1 MSWLTDQAGAHFV
14 LRNNRLCRSSS
25 GISLRRGISAR
36 QAASGPICPDCLVLL
51 ENAAEQHFSSGFSQ
65 QPVSISFDDMR
76 AAVIAPATENAVEWQ
91 SRKHYVI
98 RLSAHGD
105 GGGTP
110 VREWAVP
117 KGHKVTVIA
126 GVFMELDDSG
136 GA

>member
-1 MSWLTDQAGAHFV
+1 MPWVSDSSGAHYV
-14 LRNNRLCRSSS
+14 LKARVLCRRPV
-25 GISLRRGISAR
+25 GITRVQQSAR
-36 QAASGPICPDCLVLL
+36 QVAGGPLCPDCLVLL
-51 ENAAEQHFSSGFSQ
+51 DNAAFSHFESGFSQ
-65 QPVSISFDDMR
+65 QPVSISLDDMR

-91 SRKHYVI
+91 SSKHYVI

-126 GVFMELDDSG
+126 GVFMELDDGG